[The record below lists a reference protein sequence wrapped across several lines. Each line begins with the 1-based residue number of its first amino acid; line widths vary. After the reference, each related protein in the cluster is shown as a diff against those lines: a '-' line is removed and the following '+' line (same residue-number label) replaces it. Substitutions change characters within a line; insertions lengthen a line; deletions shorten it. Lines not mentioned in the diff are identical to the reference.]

1 MKPEPETLSL
11 AELASDF
18 REGKLKATELTEACI
33 GNRNELLGA
42 YKCWQPDVARRMAVQ
57 ADEAFTDARD
67 LGPLQ
72 GIPVSVKDI
81 YAVSDM
87 EIFAGSPRHLPDKLC
102 VEGPFVRSLRDQ
114 HAVFTGKT
122 HTVEFACG
130 GLGVNSHWGTP
141 RNPWDNK
148 THRVP
153 GGSSSGAG
161 VSLVEGSALVALG
174 SDTGGS
180 IRVPASMTGTVGL
193 KTSFGRWSLAGIF
206 PLSPTL
212 DTAGILTRTVAD
224 AAFAFTAIDTGEGSS
239 APQSVS
245 QLDAC
250 DPADFAI
257 GTGDPALWE
266 DCDPGIVDAVQTAL
280 NELGEKGVHI
290 TSSNL
295 PEVHGAVQLL
305 HAGVV
310 GEAEFGEFL
319 ASELPAW
326 QETLDPLIS
335 GVIANAPSVSAI
347 DYLKQR
353 RLIRQLQQSAPS
365 RFETCDVVASP
376 TVPITPPPLQD
387 VAETEGYLPSNLKSL
402 RNTYVGNA
410 LGLCSITLPV
420 GLDAAG
426 MPVGLQL
433 LAPHHGEEKLLS
445 IALCVERLLGNA
457 NERLGKPPAFS
468 G

>member
-1 MKPEPETLSL
+1 MKSDPETLSL
-11 AELASDF
+11 EEIAIAF
-18 REGKLKATELTEACI
+18 REGKLKAAELTEACI
-33 GNRNELLGA
+33 DSRNELLGA
-42 YKCWQPDVARRMAVQ
+42 YKSWQPDVARGMAIQ
-57 ADEAFTDARD
+57 ADNAFADARD

-72 GIPVSVKDI
+72 GVPVSIKDI
-81 YAVSDM
+81 YAVSGM

-102 VEGPFVRSLRDQ
+102 VEGPFVRCLRDQ

-141 RNPWDNK
+141 RNPWDGK

-161 VSLVEGSALVALG
+161 VSLLEGSALVALG

-180 IRVPASMTGTVGL
+180 VRVPASMTGSVGL
-193 KTSFGRWSLAGIF
+193 KTSFGRWSLTGIF

-224 AAFAFTAIDTGEGSS
+224 AAFAFVAIDAEEVSGAS
-239 APQSVS
+239 QSISRV
-245 QLDAC
+245 DAC
-250 DPADFAI
+250 DPTDFVI

-266 DCDPGIVDAVQTAL
+266 DCDPGIVDAVQIAL
-280 NELGEKGVHI
+280 NELGEKGVRI

-295 PEVHGAVQLL
+295 PEVHGAVHLL
-305 HAGVV
+305 NTSVV

-326 QETLDPLIS
+326 QDTLDPLVAHIF
-335 GVIANAPSVSAI
+335 ANIQSVSAI

-353 RLIRQLQQSAPS
+353 RLICQLQRSAPA

-376 TVPITPPPLQD
+376 TVPITPPRLQD
-387 VAETEGYLPSNLKSL
+387 VAEVEGYRPSNLKAL

-426 MPVGLQL
+426 LPVGLQF
-433 LAPHHGEEKLLS
+433 LAPRHGEDKLLS